1 MISELIR
8 ALKAGEELKNKEN
21 WKNAQIITGALTSV
35 AGAALMGL
43 RFVGVE
49 VPITDDQI
57 VAIAGGIAAVLGLFN
72 TYTTAATS
80 KSVGLQTGSNS
91 NDAATVVDNPPTA

>member
-35 AGAALMGL
+35 AGATLMGL

-49 VPITDDQI
+49 IPITDDQI
-57 VAIAGGIAAVLGLFN
+57 VAIAGGAAAIIGVYN
-72 TYTTAATS
+72 SVTTAATS

-91 NDAATVVDNPPTA
+91 NDAASVVDNPPTA